1 MEVANT
7 KAYYNIATIPVMNV
21 FILQA
26 LGVNPKA
33 NCTEITMAMSLL
45 A

>member
-1 MEVANT
+1 M
-7 KAYYNIATIPVMNV
+7 ATITIINV

-33 NCTEITMAMSLL
+33 NCTQITMAMSLL